1 MHMFSFQL
9 WNDVFIR
16 CVCACVAG
24 LWWVW
29 QKELLTA
36 SAPSQSVGIL
46 SRRFSLQCPHSSFS
60 ACFLELVPTPCPR
73 TVAATIVSLPGSS
86 LALLQ
91 HVFTAPDLEKTPLCS
106 QLTSGI
112 TWHMSQNLNLLLLI
126 LSIYPNLCVC
136 SPHQSLPIKNEW
148 SPAPHQGLAWTSPS
162 CNTAHPS
169 SYGSQLPC
177 LPCPS
182 PALSS
187 HNDHLQKSIMS
198 HCHSPGNPPSF
209 SLKFF
214 DLFICSFATLSPWDS
229 AIQRACHPA
238 GPSSWMKKQL
248 QCRSGEWSLNR
259 LLALAIRDAKLFREP
274 RLCCPTI
281 RNCDYHHKLQGHLVC
296 ELRFLFRCSWMQSW
310 VLTKK
315 HGGGGYILFS

>member
-1 MHMFSFQL
+1 MSPDCRSNNCF
-9 WNDVFIR
+9 
-16 CVCACVAG
+16 
-24 LWWVW
+24 
-29 QKELLTA
+29 
-36 SAPSQSVGIL
+36 APWLQSGP
-46 SRRFSLQCPHSSFS
+46 LQY
-60 ACFLELVPTPCPR
+60 
-73 TVAATIVSLPGSS
+73 
-86 LALLQ
+86 
-91 HVFTAPDLEKTPLCS
+91 VFTVNDLEETLLCS

-112 TWHMSQNLNLLLLI
+112 TWHMPQNLNLLLLI
-126 LSIYPNLCVC
+126 LLSIYPNLCVC

-162 CNTAHPS
+162 CNTT
-169 SYGSQLPC
+169 LPFF
-177 LPCPS
+177 LWLSAPLS
-182 PALSS
+182 PLSIPGP
-187 HNDHLQKSIMS
+187 LQPHWASPKSIMS
-198 HCHSPGNPPSF
+198 HCHSLGNSPSF

-214 DLFICSFATLSPWDS
+214 DLFVCSFATLSPWDS

-238 GPSSWMKKQL
+238 GPSLWMKKQL

-281 RNCDYHHKLQGHLVC
+281 RNCDYHHKPQGHTVC

-310 VLTKK
+310 VLTTK